1 MSESRRDLFKLSVL
15 GAVGLSSCTGFP
27 REPDTGTPSLTPK
40 RDTVVNQ
47 GDIFAFGKMDDGTA
61 KYYWFLLQRL
71 SGNTNFAAYHV
82 EGTYDVK
89 PDVITATCIST
100 TWKWTLVPAGRTITI
115 TGNSSADDS
124 TSAIAVGANSII
136 SLDRLTTFLYGSTD
150 CAMSQR
156 SWSEINRV

>member
-47 GDIFAFGKMDDGTA
+47 GDIFAFGKLDDSA
-61 KYYWFLLQRL
+61 PKYWFLLQRL
-71 SGNTNFAAYHV
+71 SGDNAFAAYYV
-82 EGTYDVK
+82 EGAYDVK
-89 PDVITATCIST
+89 PEVITATCISS
-100 TWKWTLVPAGRTITI
+100 TWKWALVPAGKTITI
-115 TGNSSADDS
+115 TGSSGAGDGAS
-124 TSAIAVGANSII
+124 TISVGANSII
-136 SLDRLTTFLYGSTD
+136 SRDLLTTFLSGSTE